1 MSNAGA
7 KQWAESRGVSRRAF
21 LRQSV
26 GFSTGAAAVAATSGL
41 SGGGAV
47 AATGGRIDPGYF
59 ASQFYDEAENTG
71 VREVVETGSP
81 FRFWGPRTPQ
91 KVKAF
96 EDEFAKY
103 MGTTYALGVTS
114 GTAALD
120 CAVAGLGIGPGDE
133 VIVPAYTW
141 WSDYTCVVHA
151 GALPVFADID
161 RSLCLDPADFE
172 RRITPRTRAVIA
184 VHLLGGP
191 CDMDEILRIARARKI
206 AVIEDAA
213 QAVGATY
220 RGKKLGS
227 LGDVGIYS
235 FQLNKMISSGEGGA
249 LVTRDPVIY
258 ERAVRFHDMG
268 VFRGL
273 FSDRTGQSR
282 VPMFAGENF
291 RMSEFTGAVLLAQ
304 LAKLDRMKAELKRAF
319 LAVLDGVKDLPN
331 IRFRRQP
338 DPEGDLGYAL
348 YMEMNDRAG
357 RDRCIAG
364 LRERGVP
371 AGTLSG
377 SVLLPTE
384 PSVVNKQTRHPDWPS
399 FTSPEGRAIRYGRE
413 TCRQTL
419 DIFDR
424 FVQVRMGPKYSDAD
438 VARIIKAIREVFP
451 QAYKA

>member
-1 MSNAGA
+1 MRDAKA
-7 KQWAESRGVSRRAF
+7 KQREKCGAVSRRAF

-26 GFSTGAAAVAATSGL
+26 RFSTGAAALATTSAL
-41 SGGGAV
+41 SEGRASAG
-47 AATGGRIDPGYF
+47 TSGRIDPGYF
-59 ASQFYDEAENTG
+59 ASQFYDDAEIAG
-71 VREVVETGSP
+71 LRDVVESGSP
-81 FRFWGPRTPQ
+81 FRFWGPRAPQ

-103 MGTTYALGVTS
+103 IGTQYALAVTS

-191 CDMDEILRIARARKI
+191 CDMDAILRIARERKI

-213 QAVGATY
+213 QAVGGTY

-249 LVTRDPVIY
+249 LVTNDPVIY
-258 ERAVRFHDMG
+258 ERAVRFHNMG
-268 VFRGL
+268 SFSRVFA
-273 FSDRTGQSR
+273 DRTGQSR
-282 VPMFAGENF
+282 VEMFAGENF
-291 RMSEFTGAVLLAQ
+291 RMNEFTGAVLLAQ
-304 LAKLDRMKAELKRAF
+304 LAKLDRIKADLRRVF
-319 LAVLDGVKDLPN
+319 VAVLDGVKDLPN
-331 IRFRRQP
+331 IRFRNQP
-338 DPEGDLGYAL
+338 DPQGDLGYAL
-348 YMEMNDRAG
+348 YLEMNSRAG

-384 PSVVNKQTRHPDWPS
+384 PSVVNKQTRHPNWPS
-399 FTSPEGRAIRYGRE
+399 FASPEGRAIRYGRE

-424 FVQVRMGPKYSDAD
+424 FVQIRMGPKYSDED
-438 VARIIKAIREVFP
+438 VARIIQAIREVFP
-451 QAYKA
+451 QA